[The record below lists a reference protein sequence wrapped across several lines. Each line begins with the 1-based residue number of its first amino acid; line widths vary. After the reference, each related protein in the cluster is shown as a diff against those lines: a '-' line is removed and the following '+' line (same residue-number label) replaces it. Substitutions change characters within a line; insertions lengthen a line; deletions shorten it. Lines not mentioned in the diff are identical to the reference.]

1 MSSSDTPQTTPS
13 SSSRAHSLLGA
24 RSPITQPLDHHLRAA
39 IDGHAEIVAKVVN
52 DAERDRNRQAA
63 IAALAS
69 DAGLAGS

>member
-24 RSPITQPLDHHLRAA
+24 RSPITRPLDHYLKAA
-39 IDGHAEIVAKVVN
+39 IAGHAEIVAKVTN
-52 DAERDRNRQAA
+52 DAERDRQRQVA

-69 DAGLAGS
+69 HADLAGS